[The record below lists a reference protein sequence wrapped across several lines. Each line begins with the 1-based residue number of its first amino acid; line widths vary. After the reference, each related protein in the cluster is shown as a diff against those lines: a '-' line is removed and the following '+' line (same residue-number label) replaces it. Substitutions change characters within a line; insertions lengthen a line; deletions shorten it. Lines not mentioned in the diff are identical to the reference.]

1 MSNDVAARYF
11 DAEAPSKR
19 TLRGAF
25 RTTADRI
32 EPKPSIKRAGNAT
45 TIPPTSLAAL
55 SATFVEGIRVRTNIE
70 ARCNQ
75 CDHSSVG
82 ESPAGNKDECSSGFI
97 ITRSQSAPASFD
109 EKMQIFPEPTHVR
122 LEVDAGF
129 CMLQGQSVDQRRQ
142 RPERGRQMGREI
154 SIRLVSASL
163 SCLLSCP
170 DSVVTSVSLPCL
182 LSCPD
187 AVQTWMP
194 PIVTMRQ

>member
-70 ARCNQ
+70 
-75 CDHSSVG
+75 
-82 ESPAGNKDECSSGFI
+82 DECSSGFI